1 MKVLASIILH
11 CLSLLAPVFLGAV
24 LSFPST
30 LIATFSPC
38 YHSPV
43 PALLNLIYPGIPH
56 PCAFLW
62 SHTDKIHRQMLL
74 FRPALSNPMGRH
86 ALGWHAPKAP
96 PHQSRRVDMPRASI
110 PPCPYPSW
118 LICTVHIRTF
128 PWKKKWLWW
137 QGGLVFLGLV
147 WLKQSKRQFLTGYQ
161 MQGTVLTT
169 EWNKFKS
176 FSEKKPYYLS
186 ILELQPKEWASGWQH
201 NYTKIHHNWNFRS

>member
-74 FRPALSNPMGRH
+74 FRPALSNPMDRH

-128 PWKKKWLWW
+128 PWKKKMALVARRSCFSRPGMIETIKETVFDRLPNARNCIDNWMKQIQILLW
-137 QGGLVFLGLV
+137 
-147 WLKQSKRQFLTGYQ
+147 
-161 MQGTVLTT
+161 
-169 EWNKFKS
+169 
-176 FSEKKPYYLS
+176 KKAL
-186 ILELQPKEWASGWQH
+186 LPKYSGAS
-201 NYTKIHHNWNFRS
+201 T